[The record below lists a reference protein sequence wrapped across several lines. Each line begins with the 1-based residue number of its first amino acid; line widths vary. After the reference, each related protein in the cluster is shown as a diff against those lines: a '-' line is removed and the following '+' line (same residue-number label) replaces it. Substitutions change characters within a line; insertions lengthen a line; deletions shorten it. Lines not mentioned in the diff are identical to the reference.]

1 MRDVLMCVPLIII
14 ALAVLIVS
22 ACIRASHDTERV

>member
-1 MRDVLMCVPLIII
+1 MDVLMFIPLLLI